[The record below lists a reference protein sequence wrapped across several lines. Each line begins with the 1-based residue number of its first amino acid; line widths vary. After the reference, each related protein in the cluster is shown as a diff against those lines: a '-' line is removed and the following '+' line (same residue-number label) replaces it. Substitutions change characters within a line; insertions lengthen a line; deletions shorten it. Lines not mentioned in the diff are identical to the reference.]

1 MLFTGDIAAV
11 SEVLV
16 QLSKR
21 QGSTDNISVIVVF
34 LTDPERIASRVLD
47 DPVLWE
53 RLKNGSTQ
61 DMADQ
66 NNGIDDPKSGLMLD
80 LDIPAS
86 FKQNGTTT
94 VSEMFFM
101 QQGANNVKGGD
112 YSAEGEEDDDD
123 LGPETDVDAVDDVLL
138 SPAIAAA
145 KALAAANNTNPFKT
159 DKNSDLEVQR
169 NQLRDFDEPATKQRG
184 ETPTPPAD
192 TVCIGGEVENVGD
205 SGEDSEDEW
214 NYYKVEPSGEAVQ
227 DISKTSTHTVGS
239 QPSTAEEDMESQL
252 NPNAA
257 EFVPSPTL
265 AMPSMEEVLLSESP
279 CKTDAP
285 RDVSDPSSQRE
296 FTCEARTRPGELLS
310 STDNSSVSSAKTNFS
325 NPFSISDSELK
336 FQEKISFPE
345 SSSYSV
351 MENSSKEIDLSKDDL
366 NEILKL
372 DETKFQDNVALGNLS
387 SVKSNFHTFE
397 PDSFETTPFK
407 APVEP
412 IHVSFELQKELA
424 PEMEPSPER
433 VHLDSEETA
442 VFQEFDKIVSSS
454 HIQDNIEQDL
464 KIEPI
469 VSSSHIQKDN
479 IEQDIE
485 QPISELHELSPI
497 PETRIITDC
506 NTSHQSETVCPV
518 DIWDQTFSPV
528 ENSLILGVT
537 SLVPI
542 TTSPL
547 PGASFTES
555 QSSVQDVKLGS
566 YNPEPSMKVEM
577 QSSVDTCLPLQHT
590 DMDLITS
597 PLPVNVSMDRFD
609 VSSPSEGDEGD
620 MPDVLDPSHPQDMC
634 KCLLPTV
641 EQEEAIN
648 STSPQDQCTYPQ
660 AQDQLLAE
668 RKDEEIPVLLD
679 LSPSAPPRENDQPI
693 VVKNLVD
700 IVEQLGEKMV
710 ESENKAS
717 VEEQELLKSPDY
729 EKLIEEEASPQEI
742 APELLEIGST
752 PAQVIKEELVL
763 LSQVDLD
770 KPIEAVEKLAG
781 ESAVDKVLATEDT
794 LAIKTAVAGIVT
806 TSIAG
811 TALALDKPTSEEK
824 KNLSKKPALGKDKKS
839 GFGDKAKSAPLK
851 SSKNTTITTL
861 APVKSTP
868 ASPPKPLTNPVV
880 KKQTVS
886 LVASRVG
893 KTSPVTTSVPIKS
906 RLASNKP
913 STLLS
918 KTTVGSSKP
927 RPLSAT
933 LTKPTSTEK
942 KPSLINGEAVKPMVT
957 KAPAPVASRR
967 LVSTT
972 TKAATTKA
980 LSSPISK
987 TSVTTS
993 ARQTTTTNSITS
1005 TVSSP
1010 TARPK
1015 TAPVNG
1021 VPSKPRVPVST
1032 IAFRAKQPVTNK
1044 QVKETANK
1052 QISSARTSSLTTTTK
1067 APISAN
1073 RTTTTT
1079 LRRLPGGVSKTTTS
1093 VKETTAGQK
1102 LILGPDKTGLDSK
1115 EVVTVEHTTIE
1126 TKVDATPP
1134 TAATESINQPTN
1146 QD

>member
-1 MLFTGDIAAV
+1 MSQSLQTC
-11 SEVLV
+11 SEVL
-16 QLSKR
+16 
-21 QGSTDNISVIVVF
+21 
-34 LTDPERIASRVLD
+34 
-47 DPVLWE
+47 
-53 RLKNGSTQ
+53 
-61 DMADQ
+61 M
-66 NNGIDDPKSGLMLD
+66 
-80 LDIPAS
+80 
-86 FKQNGTTT
+86 
-94 VSEMFFM
+94 
-101 QQGANNVKGGD
+101 
-112 YSAEGEEDDDD
+112 
-123 LGPETDVDAVDDVLL
+123 
-138 SPAIAAA
+138 
-145 KALAAANNTNPFKT
+145 
-159 DKNSDLEVQR
+159 
-169 NQLRDFDEPATKQRG
+169 
-184 ETPTPPAD
+184 
-192 TVCIGGEVENVGD
+192 CIGGEVENVGD

-454 HIQDNIEQDL
+454 HIQ
-464 KIEPI
+464 
-469 VSSSHIQKDN
+469 KDN

-506 NTSHQSETVCPV
+506 NTSHQSETVSPV

-597 PLPVNVSMDRFD
+597 PLSVNVSMDRFD
-609 VSSPSEGDEGD
+609 VSSPSDGDEGD

-710 ESENKAS
+710 ESGDIPASNSVLGTLNFEPSLLNTLENKAS

-742 APELLEIGST
+742 APELLGIGST

-763 LSQVDLD
+763 LSKVDLD
-770 KPIEAVEKLAG
+770 KPIQAVEKLEG
-781 ESAVDKVLATEDT
+781 ESAVDKVPAAEDT

-811 TALALDKPTSEEK
+811 AALALDKPTSEEK
-824 KNLSKKPALGKDKKS
+824 KNVSKKPALGKDKK
-839 GFGDKAKSAPLK
+839 
-851 SSKNTTITTL
+851 IW
-861 APVKSTP
+861 STP
-868 ASPPKPLTNPVV
+868 ASPTKPLTNPVV
-880 KKQTVS
+880 KKHTLS
-886 LVASRVG
+886 LVASRVD

-913 STLLS
+913 STLLT

-927 RPLSAT
+927 RPLSAS
-933 LTKPTSTEK
+933 LTKLTSTEK

>member
-1 MLFTGDIAAV
+1 MLFIGDLAAV

-66 NNGIDDPKSGLMLD
+66 NNGIVDPKSGLMLD

-86 FKQNGTTT
+86 FKQN
-94 VSEMFFM
+94 
-101 QQGANNVKGGD
+101 
-112 YSAEGEEDDDD
+112 
-123 LGPETDVDAVDDVLL
+123 
-138 SPAIAAA
+138 
-145 KALAAANNTNPFKT
+145 

-192 TVCIGGEVENVGD
+192 TEEEQLVAEGAGDNVVTGRTVTFQSIQLSESSTDSLVATTSSGPRSARRSSKKKNRTQSSEEENLDSPNFESSDFNMSCSLMCIGGEVENVGD

-325 NPFSISDSELK
+325 NPFTISDSELK

-366 NEILKL
+366 NEILKV
-372 DETKFQDNVALGNLS
+372 DETKFQDNVALGNLP

-454 HIQDNIEQDL
+454 HIQEDNIEQDL

-485 QPISELHELSPI
+485 QPLSELHELSPI

-506 NTSHQSETVCPV
+506 NTSHQSETVSPV
-518 DIWDQTFSPV
+518 DLWDQTFSPV
-528 ENSLILGVT
+528 ENSFILGVT

-577 QSSVDTCLPLQHT
+577 QSSVDTCLPLQQT
-590 DMDLITS
+590 DVDLITS
-597 PLPVNVSMDRFD
+597 PLSVNVSMDRFD

-620 MPDVLDPSHPQDMC
+620 MPDLLDPSHPQDMC

-648 STSPQDQCTYPQ
+648 STSPQDQCTYLL

-668 RKDEEIPVLLD
+668 SKDEEIPV
-679 LSPSAPPRENDQPI
+679 
-693 VVKNLVD
+693 
-700 IVEQLGEKMV
+700 
-710 ESENKAS
+710 
-717 VEEQELLKSPDY
+717 
-729 EKLIEEEASPQEI
+729 EI
-742 APELLEIGST
+742 
-752 PAQVIKEELVL
+752 
-763 LSQVDLD
+763 D

-781 ESAVDKVLATEDT
+781 ESAVDKVPATEDT

-811 TALALDKPTSEEK
+811 AALALDKPTPEEK
-824 KNLSKKPALGKDKKS
+824 KNVSKKPALGKDKKS

-851 SSKNTTITTL
+851 SSKNTSITSTL

-868 ASPPKPLTNPVV
+868 ASPTKPLTNPVV

-886 LVASRVG
+886 LGASRVG

-927 RPLSAT
+927 RPLSAS

-987 TSVTTS
+987 TSVAAS

-1079 LRRLPGGVSKTTTS
+1079 LRRLLGGVSKTTTS

-1134 TAATESINQPTN
+1134 TVATESINQPTN

>member
-1 MLFTGDIAAV
+1 MSSGPRSARR
-11 SEVLV
+11 
-16 QLSKR
+16 LSKKKNCT
-21 QGSTDNISVIVVF
+21 QSSEEEN
-34 LTDPERIASRVLD
+34 LD
-47 DPVLWE
+47 SP
-53 RLKNGSTQ
+53 N
-61 DMADQ
+61 
-66 NNGIDDPKSGLMLD
+66 
-80 LDIPAS
+80 
-86 FKQNGTTT
+86 
-94 VSEMFFM
+94 SESSDFNM
-101 QQGANNVKGGD
+101 
-112 YSAEGEEDDDD
+112 SHS
-123 LGPETDVDAVDDVLL
+123 LL
-138 SPAIAAA
+138 
-145 KALAAANNTNPFKT
+145 
-159 DKNSDLEVQR
+159 
-169 NQLRDFDEPATKQRG
+169 
-184 ETPTPPAD
+184 
-192 TVCIGGEVENVGD
+192 CIGGEVENVGD

-265 AMPSMEEVLLSESP
+265 TMPSMEEVLLSESP

-296 FTCEARTRPGELLS
+296 FTCEARMRPGELLS
-310 STDNSSVSSAKTNFS
+310 STDNSSVSSAKTNFT
-325 NPFSISDSELK
+325 NPFSVSDSELK

-351 MENSSKEIDLSKDDL
+351 TENSSKEIDLSKDNF
-366 NEILKL
+366 NEILKV
-372 DETKFQDNVALGNLS
+372 DETKFQDNVALGNLP
-387 SVKSNFHTFE
+387 SVKSNVHTFE

-442 VFQEFDKIVSSS
+442 VFQELDTIVSSS
-454 HIQDNIEQDL
+454 HIKEDIGQDL
-464 KIEPI
+464 ETEPI

-485 QPISELHELSPI
+485 QPLSELHELSPI
-497 PETRIITDC
+497 PETIIITDC
-506 NTSHQSETVCPV
+506 NTSHQSENFSPV
-518 DIWDQTFSPV
+518 DIWDQTFRPI

-542 TTSPL
+542 TTSPF

-566 YNPEPSMKVEM
+566 YNLEPSMKVEM
-577 QSSVDTCLPLQHT
+577 ESSVDTCLPLQQT

-597 PLPVNVSMDRFD
+597 PLSVNVAMDMCD
-609 VSSPSEGDEGD
+609 VNSPSDGGEGD
-620 MPDVLDPSHPQDMC
+620 MPDVLDPSHSQDMC
-634 KCLLPTV
+634 KYLLPTV

-648 STSPQDQCTYPQ
+648 LTSPQDQCTYSL

-679 LSPSAPPRENDQPI
+679 LSPSAPPRENDQSI
-693 VVKNLVD
+693 VDKNLNLVD

-710 ESENKAS
+710 ESGDIPANNSVLGTLNFQPSLLNTLEKKSS

-781 ESAVDKVLATEDT
+781 ESAVDKVPATEDT

-811 TALALDKPTSEEK
+811 AALALDKPTSEEK
-824 KNLSKKPALGKDKKS
+824 KNVSKKPALGKDKKS
-839 GFGDKAKSAPLK
+839 GFGDKAKSAPLR
-851 SSKNTTITTL
+851 SSKNTTITTTL

-868 ASPPKPLTNPVV
+868 ASPTKPLTNPVV

-886 LVASRVG
+886 LVASRVA
-893 KTSPVTTSVPIKS
+893 KTSPAPVTTSVPIKS
-906 RLASNKP
+906 KLASNKP

-918 KTTVGSSKP
+918 KPTVGSSKP
-927 RPLSAT
+927 RPLSASP
-933 LTKPTSTEK
+933 TKPTSTEK
-942 KPSLINGEAVKPMVT
+942 KPSLINGETVKPIVN

-980 LSSPISK
+980 LSSPISR
-987 TSVTTS
+987 TSVTST
-993 ARQTTTTNSITS
+993 RQTTTTNSITS

-1052 QISSARTSSLTTTTK
+1052 QISSARTSSFTTTTK

-1102 LILGPDKTGLDSK
+1102 LILGPHKTGLDSK
-1115 EVVTVEHTTIE
+1115 EVVTVEHTNTE

-1134 TAATESINQPTN
+1134 AVTTESINQPTD